1 MSSRMA
7 LRIESMREFFHMGG
21 YALWVWSAF
30 GLTAAV
36 LVVNVIG
43 ADRRYRSTLR
53 RLRLRMSRTGS
64 LRQ

>member
-1 MSSRMA
+1 
-7 LRIESMREFFHMGG
+7 MREFFHMGG